1 MQGNSTVTV
10 TNGTAEGGAVT
21 LDVVD
26 VNCTD
31 CLNATEIEDIYL
43 LNSGDTLTGELV
55 FYNAA
60 TSASTTEGAVYYDT
74 DDDNLYVYTSAGFVD
89 LTQQDTDTDT
99 TYTAGNDLDLSG
111 TEFALETTLD
121 FVDTINLAGTGTLNG
136 LDAVD
141 ATTENTIEGLIFDAD
156 AENISGA
163 WEVQDGVTFAFG
175 TDADIQISYDE
186 ATDDRLEITDGTNL
200 LLSLTD
206 TGTTGNLAVT
216 GDLTVSGDD
225 IFLGTNTTGFI
236 LVADGTNYNPVDV
249 TGDVE
254 INSSGATTIQ
264 ADSVALGTDTT
275 GNYVA
280 TIADAGNSTVTVTN
294 GTAEGGAVTLDVVD
308 VNCTDCLNATEIE
321 DIYLL
326 NSGDTLTGR
335 TCLLQCCNFCVH
347 H

>member
-1 MQGNSTVTV
+1 M
-10 TNGTAEGGAVT
+10 T
-21 LDVVD
+21 LIFP
-26 VNCTD
+26 
-31 CLNATEIEDIYL
+31 A
-43 LNSGDTLTGELV
+43 LNSPLKP
-55 FYNAA
+55 
-60 TSASTTEGAVYYDT
+60 
-74 DDDNLYVYTSAGFVD
+74 
-89 LTQQDTDTDT
+89 
-99 TYTAGNDLDLSG
+99 
-111 TEFALETTLD
+111 TLD

-294 GTAEGGAVTLDVVD
+294 GTPKEERLPWM
-308 VNCTDCLNATEIE
+308 
-321 DIYLL
+321 
-326 NSGDTLTGR
+326 SSTLTVP
-335 TCLLQCCNFCVH
+335 TV
-347 H
+347 